1 MDNNQ
6 VWDLHR
12 GRWDATTTAMRATSK
27 CNAIDVS
34 HSWRDSGGSN
44 AVVVSGHM
52 DGIVRVSTF
61 GSFWLFIMSPPSGM
75 VETKLSAAT
84 FSLIIDTKR
93 PPMPGTLG

>member
-52 DGIVRVSTF
+52 DGVVRVRAYICI
-61 GSFWLFIMSPPSGM
+61 SFVLDSGGT
-75 VETKLSAAT
+75 VKLEA
-84 FSLIIDTKR
+84 
-93 PPMPGTLG
+93 

>member
-1 MDNNQ
+1 MVNNNQ

-52 DGIVRVSTF
+52 DGVVRVR
-61 GSFWLFIMSPPSGM
+61 
-75 VETKLSAAT
+75 A
-84 FSLIIDTKR
+84 
-93 PPMPGTLG
+93 